1 MRVVKRGRKL
11 AESLMDDTVRGTHGS
26 NSVWDE
32 TRGEYIETPV
42 VIYEGKARFR
52 FTTATGRAVDDA
64 AAMVTVQAGIMSLP
78 IDGTGSIPVGAVF
91 TVIASRSDEGN
102 VGRRFRVN
110 AIHPQTHST
119 ARRFQ
124 VEHYEQGA

>member
-11 AESLMDDTVRGTHGS
+11 AESLMDDTVLGTYGKTREW
-26 NSVWDE
+26 VE
-32 TRGEYIETPV
+32 ERGEYVETPATV
-42 VIYEGKARFR
+42 YEGPARFR
-52 FTTATGRAVDDA
+52 FTSASGRAVDDA
-64 AAMVTVQAGIMSLP
+64 SAVVTVQAGIMSLP

-91 TVIASRSDEGN
+91 TITASRSDEGN